1 MAAEAGATP
10 KSGRTWL
17 WACGGFAATFVLGCC
32 LLGGGAA
39 VMRRSRPTA
48 RDLYSGAPDRA
59 AGEDVSNA
67 LISAG
72 IQGASVLVIPIKAS
86 AGQIAIITL
95 DESQGYTGFGA
106 AGADSLKTV
115 VTNIVNADRAGNLA
129 IEQLSI
135 DYRDESGKSSLSF
148 TTTMDKASAYA
159 AGEITREEF
168 VGNVDFNLMDTMR
181 YYGLDQI
188 LQGTPRP

>member
-1 MAAEAGATP
+1 MATIGA
-10 KSGRTWL
+10 
-17 WACGGFAATFVLGCC
+17 
-32 LLGGGAA
+32 LLRG
-39 VMRRSRPTA
+39 SRPTA

-67 LISAG
+67 LVSAG
-72 IQGASVLVIPIKAS
+72 VQGASVLVIPIKGS

-95 DESQGYTGFGA
+95 DESRGYTGFGA

-135 DYRDESGKSSLSF
+135 DYRDSSGKSSLSF
-148 TTTMDKASAYA
+148 TTGMDEASAYA

-168 VGNVDFNLMDTMR
+168 VGDVDFNLIDTLR
-181 YYGLDQI
+181 YYGLDQL
-188 LQGTPRP
+188 LQGPPQP